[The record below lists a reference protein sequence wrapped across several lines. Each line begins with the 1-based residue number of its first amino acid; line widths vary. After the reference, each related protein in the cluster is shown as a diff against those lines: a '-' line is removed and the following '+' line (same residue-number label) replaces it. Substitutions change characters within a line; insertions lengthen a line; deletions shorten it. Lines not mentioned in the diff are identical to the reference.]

1 MKEFSKKANLDKLD
15 RELEEFRSKKEKVSP
30 KQIKVQNDGW
40 RMIIELVTGML
51 LGVSL
56 GLGLDYMIGSEPI
69 FLIIFSLLGFM
80 AGVKTMMTTA
90 KKINE
95 TRQIYLYTPRPV
107 CTFAPKDC
115 MSKRWL
121 QLSVLGK
128 RSRLQ
133 GSKQYAQ
140 IKVVVNFFEIFV
152 LKFHLF
158 RF

>member
-1 MKEFSKKANLDKLD
+1 MNEFSKKANLDKLD
-15 RELEEFRSKKEKVSP
+15 RKLEEFRSKKDKVSP

-95 TRQIYLYTPRPV
+95 T
-107 CTFAPKDC
+107 
-115 MSKRWL
+115 
-121 QLSVLGK
+121 
-128 RSRLQ
+128 
-133 GSKQYAQ
+133 
-140 IKVVVNFFEIFV
+140 NN
-152 LKFHLF
+152 
-158 RF
+158 